1 MQVTE
6 NLLQRFFDQ
15 QCSAEE
21 ANTVVSYLYD
31 HPEDVERWL
40 GPDWRQAG
48 KEIPVPA
55 SYRKEMWR
63 RINDEINLTH
73 SRKTSYRHL
82 YMSAAAVILLVLC
95 GWWFFSREY
104 RAAVHEPQ
112 LAMLEQTDAMELRG
126 NTTAS
131 PLTVHLPD
139 GSEVTLEPG
148 STIKYIKGFAGKE
161 RRIILSGN
169 GFFEVEKDITKP
181 FIVVAGE
188 ITTTALG
195 TSFRVTENEEGIT
208 VKLYTGKV
216 VVNKKGTDKH
226 WSGPVYLL
234 PGTAMTYSIKQ
245 TRTTVAAFVP
255 ETKAVKT
262 PERGSVQINKMQIAG
277 TELNFDNT
285 PLQNVLSQMEE
296 RFAIKI
302 QYDQSV
308 INNHYFTGKVL
319 PTDSADVLLNVIGN
333 MNGLTIK
340 KEGNNRFRLE
350 KNQ

>member
-21 ANTVVSYLYD
+21 ANTVASYLYE
-31 HPEDVERWL
+31 HPEEVERWL
-40 GPDWRQAG
+40 APDWQQAG

-55 SYRKEMWR
+55 LYRKEMWR
-63 RINDEINLTH
+63 RVRDEINITEPQRIGNRNAYL
-73 SRKTSYRHL
+73 SV
-82 YMSAAAVILLVLC
+82 AAAILLVLC
-95 GWWFFSREY
+95 SYWFFVSEY
-104 RAAVHEPQ
+104 GNIPQ
-112 LAMLEQTDAMELRG
+112 QPQQVSNRPVEMELRS
-126 NTTAS
+126 NTTKMPIAI
-131 PLTVHLPD
+131 HLAD

-148 STIKYIKGFAGKE
+148 STIKYAKGLSGKE
-161 RRIILSGN
+161 RKIILNGN
-169 GFFEVEKDITKP
+169 GFFEVKKDITRP
-181 FIVVAGE
+181 FIVVSGE

-195 TSFRVTENEEGIT
+195 TSFRVAENEEGVT

-216 VVNKKGTDKH
+216 VVNKEGTDKH

-234 PGTAMTYSIKQ
+234 PGTAMTYSVKQ

-255 ETKAVKT
+255 ETKKIHAFEERSIARKKT
-262 PERGSVQINKMQIAG
+262 QIVHA
-277 TELNFDNT
+277 ELSFDNT
-285 PLQNVLSQMEE
+285 PLEEVLIQIEE

-302 QYDQSV
+302 KYDQSV

-319 PTDSADVLLNVIGN
+319 PGDSAELLLNAIGN
-333 MNGLTIK
+333 MNGLIIK
-340 KEGNNRFRLE
+340 NEGNNRFLLV

>member
-31 HPEDVERWL
+31 HPEEVERWL
-40 GPDWRQAG
+40 GPDWKQAG

-63 RINDEINLTH
+63 RISEEI
-73 SRKTSYRHL
+73 SIPRSEKAGYRQVYL
-82 YMSAAAVILLVLC
+82 SAAAVILLVLC

-104 RAAVHEPQ
+104 SKPVHQPQ
-112 LAMLEQTDAMELRG
+112 LAMLQQSDAMELRG
-126 NTTAS
+126 NTTEN
-131 PLTVHLPD
+131 PLVVHLPD
-139 GSEVTLEPG
+139 GSDVTLEPR
-148 STIKYIKGFAGKE
+148 STIRYTKGFEGNE

-169 GFFEVEKDITKP
+169 GFFEVKKDANKP

-195 TSFRVTENEEGIT
+195 TSFRVTENKEGVT

-216 VVNKKGTDKH
+216 VVNKIGADKN

-255 ETKAVKT
+255 EEKKTKT
-262 PERGSVQINKMQIAG
+262 FERDVLKKKMLIAG
-277 TELNFDNT
+277 AELNFDNT
-285 PLQNVLSQMEE
+285 PLQNVLSQIEE

-302 QYDQSV
+302 EYDQSI
-308 INNHYFTGKVL
+308 INNRYFTGKVL
-319 PTDSADVLLNVIGN
+319 ATDSAELLLNVIGN

-340 KEGNNRFRLE
+340 KEGNNRFLLVR
-350 KNQ
+350 N